1 MNILNMKVE
10 NKHNLMVW
18 AIIVLVII
26 NLSTLITIAYHQRQ
40 SNESEASAAADS
52 KQLEENADNF
62 NGRFFRNQLNFSDE
76 QMEKF
81 RQINPLF
88 RPKVRDVTVELAQKR
103 QQMLQEMSS
112 ANCDTIR
119 LNALSDSIGY
129 LHSNLK
135 KLTYRYYLEIKGI
148 CNNEQQKN
156 LEHLFN
162 DLFNNDVSVSSP
174 GQGGPHGRQYGRK
187 FKN

>member
-1 MNILNMKVE
+1 MKTE

-18 AIIVLVII
+18 AIILLVIM
-26 NLSTLITIAYHQRQ
+26 NLSTLITIVYHQLQ
-40 SNESEASAAADS
+40 SDKSEVSATADPKRLDDNED
-52 KQLEENADNF
+52 KF
-62 NGRFFRNQLNFSDE
+62 TGRFYRSKLNFSDE

-88 RPKVRDVTVELAQKR
+88 RPKVRDITVELAQKR
-103 QQMLQEMSS
+103 QLMLQEMSN

-119 LNALSDSIGY
+119 LNALSDSIGF

-148 CNNEQQKN
+148 CNSEQQKN

-162 DLFNNDVSVSSP
+162 DLFNNDVSFSSP
-174 GQGGPHGRQYGRK
+174 GQGGPHGRQYGRQGR
-187 FKN
+187 N

>member
-1 MNILNMKVE
+1 MKIE
-10 NKHNLMVW
+10 NKQNLMVW
-18 AIIVLVII
+18 AIIVLVIM
-26 NLSTLITIAYHQRQ
+26 NLSTIITIAYHQRQ
-40 SNESEASAAADS
+40 SDKSVVSTTADP
-52 KQLEENADNF
+52 KQLEVNADKF

-88 RPKVRDVTVELAQKR
+88 RPKVRDITIELAQKR
-103 QQMLQEMSS
+103 KQMLQEMS
-112 ANCDTIR
+112 AVNCDTIR

-135 KLTYRYYLEIKGI
+135 KLTYRYYLDIKGI
-148 CNNEQQKN
+148 CNSEQQKN
-156 LEHLFN
+156 LELLFS
-162 DLFNNDVSVSSP
+162 DVFNNDVSVSSP
-174 GQGGPHGRQYGRK
+174 GQGGQRGRQYGRQ